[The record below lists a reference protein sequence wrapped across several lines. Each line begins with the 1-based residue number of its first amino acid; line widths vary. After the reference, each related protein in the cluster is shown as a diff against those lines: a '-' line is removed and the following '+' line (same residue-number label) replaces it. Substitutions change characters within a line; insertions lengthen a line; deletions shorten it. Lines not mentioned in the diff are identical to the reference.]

1 MAEIESV
8 VSRGKKEHA
17 LFTDIEIDVVSI
29 DEKTRYDFDLDLFFF
44 YVTMRN
50 LQYEISAD
58 PIDRV

>member
-29 DEKTRYDFDLDLFFF
+29 DEKTRYDFDLDLLFFS
-44 YVTMRN
+44 M
-50 LQYEISAD
+50 
-58 PIDRV
+58 